1 MMILLKECINGAKV
15 FMDSPKTTRLSR
27 DWTQGNIVG
36 NLLSLSWPMLITR
49 ALMSLAP
56 TVDMIVVGKLG
67 AASVAGVGIGGIA
80 MGLVES
86 LKQGLTM
93 GVRAMVARFVGEGDN
108 EKAIHVAQQGYIIT
122 AIFTA
127 FLSTIGFFLAESILK
142 LIGASPD
149 VIEQGAPY
157 IRIQFVVSVF
167 MTCRMTTD
175 AVMEASGDTVTPMKI
190 TILYRL
196 FHVALVPFMVYGWW
210 IFPKL
215 GTSGAA
221 WTGVASQ
228 SIAMTLGLWVL
239 LSGRSRLRLTFRNFR
254 PDPTL
259 IWRLVKISI
268 PASVNGMEMSLA
280 QFLVVSFITPFGT
293 VAVAAHALTERVNQF
308 IYMPVMALGIGAGV
322 LSGQNLGA
330 KQPGH
335 AQRAAWISIGLGTA
349 FVAVTAIGIW
359 FGAELIVPIFNSQP
373 EVVSTTAQFMRIAL
387 VSVLLLGPA
396 VMLPQILNGVGDTMP
411 PMIVTLAAMWG
422 VQVPLAYF
430 LPKVTALG
438 VIGVRWALVGGSVL
452 RAISFT
458 SYFLTGRWKR
468 KRV

>member
-1 MMILLKECINGAKV
+1 
-15 FMDSPKTTRLSR
+15 MDSSTKVTRINR
-27 DWTQGNIVG
+27 DWTKGSIVG
-36 NLLSLSWPMLITR
+36 NLLSLSWPMLVTR

-67 AASVAGVGIGGIA
+67 AASVAGVGIGGIVT
-80 MGLVES
+80 GLMES

-93 GVRAMVARFVGEGDN
+93 GVRAMVARFIGEGDK
-108 EKAIHVAQQGYIIT
+108 ERAIHVAQQGYIIT

-127 FLSTIGFFLAESILK
+127 MLSTIGVFLAEPILK
-142 LIGASPD
+142 LIGATPE
-149 VIEQGAPY
+149 VIAQGAPY
-157 IRIQFVVSVF
+157 IRIQFVVSIF

-175 AVMEASGDTVTPMKI
+175 AIMEASGDTMTPMKI
-190 TILYRL
+190 TVLYRL

-210 IFPKL
+210 IFPEL

-228 SIAMTLGLWVL
+228 SLAMTLGLWIML
-239 LSGRSRLRLTFRNFR
+239 TGRSRLRLTFKNFH
-254 PDPTL
+254 PDPRL
-259 IWRLVKISI
+259 ILRLVKISI
-268 PASVNGMEMSLA
+268 PASINGMEMSLA

-322 LSGQNLGA
+322 LGGQNLGA
-330 KQPGH
+330 KQPEQ
-335 AQRAAWISIGLGTA
+335 ARKAAWLSVGLGTA
-349 FVAVTAIGIW
+349 FVVVTAIGIW

-373 EVVSTTAQFMRIAL
+373 EVVEMTANFMRIAL
-387 VSVLLLGPA
+387 ASVLLLGPA
-396 VMLPQILNGVGDTMP
+396 VMLPQILNGVGDTVP

-430 LPKVTALG
+430 IPKATTLG
-438 VIGVRWALVGGSVL
+438 VFGVRWALVGGSVL
-452 RAISFT
+452 RAVSF
-458 SYFLTGRWKR
+458 SVYFLTGRWKR